1 MQWWTIYMIK
11 YYTKDISDNNNIF
24 DRNILKKKKRKN
36 QDKEVDISQSQL
48 II

>member
-1 MQWWTIYMIK
+1 MIK